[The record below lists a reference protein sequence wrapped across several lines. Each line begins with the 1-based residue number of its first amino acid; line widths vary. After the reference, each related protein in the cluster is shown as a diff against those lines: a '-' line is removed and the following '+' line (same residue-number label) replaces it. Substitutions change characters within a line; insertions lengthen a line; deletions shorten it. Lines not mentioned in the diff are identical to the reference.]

1 MAEINP
7 YRAPQAAVLEE
18 SVADGNLAA
27 EPNVVD
33 IGRGLAWLG
42 EGWQLFRQAPLVWV
56 AICVLT
62 FVAIGILSTVP
73 IIGQLA
79 TSLLTVL
86 IAGGLMLGCR
96 DMDRGQDLTIMY
108 LISGTRHHLQPLVTI
123 GALYLAGIFLTIVTV
138 GLTIGGS
145 IFGVLTGTL
154 QAEMAATSVI
164 LALLLIGVILIP
176 LGMAVWFAP
185 ALSTLHDI
193 PAIDAMKT
201 SFRGCLKN
209 WLAFLVYGVI
219 AFILAMIA
227 TMPLGLGWLILMPVL
242 AGSVYAAYKD
252 IFLQS

>member
-1 MAEINP
+1 
-7 YRAPQAAVLEE
+7 
-18 SVADGNLAA
+18 
-27 EPNVVD
+27 
-33 IGRGLAWLG
+33 
-42 EGWQLFRQAPLVWV
+42 
-56 AICVLT
+56 
-62 FVAIGILSTVP
+62 
-73 IIGQLA
+73 
-79 TSLLTVL
+79 
-86 IAGGLMLGCR
+86 
-96 DMDRGQDLTIMY
+96 MY
-108 LISGTRHHLQPLVTI
+108 LIAGTRHHLQPLVTI

>member
-18 SVADGNLAA
+18 AVSDGRLAA
-27 EPNVVD
+27 EPNTVD
-33 IGRGLAWLG
+33 VGRGFAWLG
-42 EGWQLFRQAPLVWV
+42 EGWQLFRQAPLVWI

-62 FVAIGILSTVP
+62 LVAIGILSTVP

-86 IAGGLMLGCR
+86 IAGGLMLGFR
-96 DMDRGQDLTIMY
+96 DMDRGQDLTVMHMIA
-108 LISGTRHHLQPLVTI
+108 GTQNHLQPLLTI
-123 GALYLAGIFLTIVTV
+123 GALYLAGIFLTIVTL

-145 IFGVLTGTL
+145 IFAVLTGTL

-185 ALSTLHDI
+185 VLATLHDV
-193 PAIDAMKT
+193 PAIEAMKT
-201 SFRGCLKN
+201 SFRGCLRN
-209 WLAFLVYGVI
+209 WLAFLVYGIVV
-219 AFILAMIA
+219 FILAMIA
-227 TMPLGLGWLILMPVL
+227 TMPVGLGWLILMPVL